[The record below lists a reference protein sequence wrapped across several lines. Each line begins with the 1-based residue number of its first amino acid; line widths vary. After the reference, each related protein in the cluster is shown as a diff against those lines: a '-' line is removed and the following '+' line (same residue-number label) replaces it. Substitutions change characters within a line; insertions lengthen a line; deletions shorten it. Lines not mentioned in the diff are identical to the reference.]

1 MKFKAKDGME
11 YTIRLPEMSDAKA
24 LTGYI
29 NTLIEERPVGLPYRK
44 KYTLKSEKDW
54 LKGLLKGIRKNETV
68 YYLAEKE
75 GKIVASA
82 DLRRIGDGLDSAHL
96 RIFGVTVLN
105 EYRNKGLGT
114 QLTRML
120 IEWAKKKKIDFI
132 ELSVYEKNPDAKRLY
147 ERLGFKE
154 VAVIPKRIKRGK
166 KYMDDII
173 MHLYLK

>member
-1 MKFKAKDGME
+1 MA
-11 YTIRLPEMSDAKA
+11 
-24 LTGYI
+24 
-29 NTLIEERPVGLPYRK
+29 
-44 KYTLKSEKDW
+44 
-54 LKGLLKGIRKNETV
+54 V
-68 YYLAEKE
+68 YYLAEKK

-82 DLRRIGDGLDSAHL
+82 DLRKIGEGLDSVHFRVL
-96 RIFGVTVLN
+96 GVIALD

-114 QLTRML
+114 KLIKLL

-154 VAVIPKRIKRGK
+154 VAVIPKRVKRGK
-166 KYMDDII
+166 EYIDDII